1 MAGLRFVMGRLG
13 LRLATAMLALLGLH
27 PAGAQQVIR
36 LYPGAAPGSERWT
49 IAETVRAMPGGGA
62 IISNVRDPSI
72 TVYPADPARANGSAM
87 IFLPG
92 GGLRVLALGTES
104 DTVIRRLTREGV
116 TVFLLK
122 YRILQ
127 TNGAPPAAPPTHLAI
142 RNGNANP
149 APDDAALGE
158 VLRLASDDARTA
170 LHAIRADAARW
181 HIDPTRVGMV
191 GASAGG
197 GVAIAAE
204 LQPRN
209 EPRPAVLATLYG
221 PSLMDVS
228 VAPDA
233 PPLFMATEADHGP
246 VTDGL
251 LALFSIW
258 KGAGRPTELHV
269 IQTPRLD
276 TSQWLD
282 RFVAWLGEQHMMD
295 EPAAR

>member
-1 MAGLRFVMGRLG
+1 MVRLQSLVAGLA
-13 LRLATAMLALLGLH
+13 LRAAVGMLCVSGVQ
-27 PAGAQQVIR
+27 PACAQQVIR

-49 IAETVRAMPGGGA
+49 IAETVRETPGGGA
-62 IISNVRDPSI
+62 IISNVRDPSV
-72 TVYPADPARANGSAM
+72 TAYLPDPVRANGSAA

-92 GGLRVLALGTES
+92 GGLRVLALGGES
-104 DTVIRRLTREGV
+104 DAIIRRLTAEGMAIFV
-116 TVFLLK
+116 LK

-127 TNGAPPAAPPTHLAI
+127 TNGTPPAPPPTHLAI

-149 APDDAALGE
+149 APGDAALGE
-158 VLRLASDDARTA
+158 VLTLASDDARTA
-170 LHAIRADAARW
+170 LGMIRANAAKW
-181 HIDPTRVGMV
+181 HLDPARIGMI

-204 LQPRN
+204 LHPG
-209 EPRPAVLATLYG
+209 EPRPAFLATLYG

-258 KGAGRPTELHV
+258 KGAGRPAELHV

-282 RFVAWLGEQHMMD
+282 RFVAWLGEQHMVGKA
-295 EPAAR
+295 AAR

>member
-1 MAGLRFVMGRLG
+1 LFCVQPLF
-13 LRLATAMLALLGLH
+13 
-27 PAGAQQVIR
+27 AQQVVR
-36 LYPGAAPGSERWT
+36 LYPRAAPGSERWT
-49 IAETVRAMPGGGA
+49 VAETVRETPGGGA

-72 TVYPADPARANGSAM
+72 TAYLPDPARANGSAV

-92 GGLRVLALGTES
+92 GGLRVLALGAES
-104 DTVIRRLTREGV
+104 EAIIRRLTSEGMA
-116 TVFLLK
+116 VFVLK

-127 TNGAPPAAPPTHLAI
+127 TNGTPPAPPPTRLVI

-170 LHAIRADAARW
+170 LHMIRASATKWR
-181 HIDPTRVGMV
+181 IDPARVGML

-197 GVAIAAE
+197 GVAIAAD
-204 LQPRN
+204 LHPGG
-209 EPRPAVLATLYG
+209 EPAPAFLATLYG
-221 PSLMDVS
+221 PSLMDVG
-228 VAPDA
+228 VGPDA
-233 PPLFMATEADHGP
+233 PPLFMATETDHGP

-251 LALFSIW
+251 LALFSLW
-258 KGAGRPTELHV
+258 KGAGRPAELHV

-282 RFVAWLGEQHMMD
+282 RFVVWLGEQHMMGK
-295 EPAAR
+295 PAAH

>member
-1 MAGLRFVMGRLG
+1 MARLG
-13 LRLATAMLALLGLH
+13 PRLAMVMLALVGLQ
-27 PAGAQQVIR
+27 PACAQQVIR
-36 LYPGAAPGSERWT
+36 LYAGAAPGSERWT
-49 IAETVRAMPGGGA
+49 IAETVRATPGGGA

-72 TVYPADPARANGSAM
+72 TAFLPDPARANGSAM

-92 GGLRVLALGTES
+92 GGLRVLALGAES
-104 DTVIRRLTREGV
+104 DAVIRRLTHEG
-116 TVFLLK
+116 TAVFLLK

-127 TNGAPPAAPPTHLAI
+127 TNGAPPAAPPAHLAI

-170 LHAIRADAARW
+170 LHMVRANADKW
-181 HIDPTRVGMV
+181 HLDPTRVGML

-204 LQPRN
+204 LQPGN
-209 EPRPAVLATLYG
+209 EPKPAFLATLYG
-221 PSLMDVS
+221 PSLMDVG

-258 KGAGRPTELHV
+258 KGAGRPAELHV

-276 TSQWLD
+276 ASQWLD
-282 RFVAWLGEQHMMD
+282 RFVAWLGEQHITGK
-295 EPAAR
+295 